1 MELILQMMI
10 IHVHIILMSR
20 EFLVADVIVSNELVL
35 RDMVS
40 VRNVLQRYMNI
51 SIRFRDDLKPEALYM
66 MISRRAD

>member
-1 MELILQMMI
+1 
-10 IHVHIILMSR
+10 MSR

-51 SIRFRDDLKPEALYM
+51 SIHFRDDLKPEALYM